1 MPSTP
6 IAMAAPV
13 SCEAL
18 PELEVVADRES
29 AEPVPDG
36 VVEPDCVVVA
46 APESPLVVEAVEFPE
61 LVAAGT

>member
-1 MPSTP
+1 M
-6 IAMAAPV
+6 